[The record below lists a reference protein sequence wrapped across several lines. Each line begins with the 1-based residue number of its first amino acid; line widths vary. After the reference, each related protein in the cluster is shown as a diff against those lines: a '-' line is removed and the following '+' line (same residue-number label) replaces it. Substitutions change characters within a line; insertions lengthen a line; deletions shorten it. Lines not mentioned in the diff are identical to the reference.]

1 MYSTNYAES
10 LAKGILLLEPQARL
24 LDRAVE
30 LLATGEGSRSGCL
43 LMLASNASAISVF
56 DFFQSKSLQRAKQ
69 WAYVSARLKIML
81 EHEKPESLNLE
92 DLFWALISD
101 NQDVVGWWRQHRLF
115 GHDIKSPDALENIKS
130 DAFIRRQTLRALNGQ
145 WDELNLAS
153 EQALARPELFKRV
166 RPRLIQFSFYRE
178 LAQGNVDGM
187 REILLD
193 MCSPN
198 LRSRS
203 YQYESG
209 LTNNFIVMLATL
221 FAKLAWRHGYELD
234 IDTPWI
240 PKEWLPIRPNEKY
253 EDPWPFMQN
262 FDIWQ
267 PFPEPWTQ
275 YSPVRPT

>member
-1 MYSTNYAES
+1 
-10 LAKGILLLEPQARL
+10 
-24 LDRAVE
+24 
-30 LLATGEGSRSGCL
+30 
-43 LMLASNASAISVF
+43 MLSSNASAISIDNYF
-56 DFFQSKSLQRAKQ
+56 RDGDLTKCKQ
-69 WAYVSARLKIML
+69 WAYISTKLRIML
-81 EHEKPESLNLE
+81 EHEKSESLNLE
-92 DLFWALISD
+92 DLFWALICD
-101 NQDVVGWWRQHRLF
+101 DPEILEWWRQHRLF
-115 GHDIKSPDALENIKS
+115 GENSRDSDASENIKS
-130 DAFIRRQTLRALNGQ
+130 DVFIRLQTLRALNGK
-145 WDELNLAS
+145 WDELKLAC
-153 EQALARPELFKRV
+153 EQALARPELFKQV

-178 LAQGNVDGM
+178 LARGDVEGM
-187 REILLD
+187 RQILLE
-193 MCSPN
+193 MCSPK

-275 YSPVRPT
+275 YSPVRST